1 MLAAAAE
8 GTPAY
13 EGYEG
18 HGLFTWAVLDALKNG
33 DRNGNGSL
41 SRTYRIRSRALP
53 SSSTAVAEPPL
64 LRAAQSMIGN
74 LRGLARVARI
84 SQSVGDYGRR
94 HTVACS

>member
-33 DRNGNGSL
+33 DRNGNGFIEL
-41 SRTYRIRSRALP
+41 VAHVQDQVPRIAVKLNGSGRA
-53 SSSTAVAEPPL
+53 AVAA
-64 LRAAQSMIGN
+64 RGSIDDRQSARFGS
-74 LRGLARVARI
+74 RGEDF
-84 SQSVGDYGRR
+84 SVGQRLR
-94 HTVACS
+94 